1 MSASVLGPDPGDPE
15 DPHDHLYLRET
26 SRKYTKTGDTQGPAD
41 PEEFEDAVDP
51 EPQSLGMGAEVLPLH
66 QAILRSVDIVCIL
79 YCVLHIY
86 TGWIFD
92 WSALKITKCQ
102 TLRKF

>member
-1 MSASVLGPDPGDPE
+1 MTGRLSASVLGPDPGDPE

-26 SRKYTKTGDTQGPAD
+26 SRKYTKTGDAQGPAD

-66 QAILRSVDIVCIL
+66 QAILRSVDIVCI
-79 YCVLHIY
+79 
-86 TGWIFD
+86 
-92 WSALKITKCQ
+92 
-102 TLRKF
+102 